1 MRCFPCAPWP
11 AEAICKLYVCVHKAT
26 FTSSSVGKWHVGM
39 ILMANMMGG
48 NLAVWILFEY
58 CTILDGIFWIEVIQ
72 VGLFW
77 VGIFWVRIVQ
87 VGVIRGGVFRVGI
100 VCVGVILGGNFPGG
114 SYPGWEFSGW
124 ELSGGNH
131 PGGSFPSTA
140 QKMSVRP
147 F

>member
-1 MRCFPCAPWP
+1 MRCFPCAPWS
-11 AEAICKLYVCVHKAT
+11 AKAICKLYVCVHKAT

-58 CTILDGIFWIEVIQ
+58 CTILNGIFWIGVIR

-77 VGIFWVRIVQ
+77 VGIF
-87 VGVIRGGVFRVGI
+87 RVGI
-100 VCVGVILGGNFPGG
+100 ILGENFPGENCPGWELSWVGIFRVGVILGRNF
-114 SYPGWEFSGW
+114 PGWEFSGW

-131 PGGSFPSTA
+131 PGSNFPGGNFPST
-140 QKMSVRP
+140 
-147 F
+147 